1 LNLSFSDIPYIIDK
15 FMNESRDALRDN
27 VAEEY
32 LFGSYATETQ
42 TPLSDIDIL
51 IIVRS
56 LTPAMQ
62 SRLSGLASE
71 YALKY
76 DICISPIL
84 TDIGI
89 YEKNRKFNTL
99 FYQEISQNGI
109 RL

>member
-1 LNLSFSDIPYIIDK
+1 MDSSRIPYIIDQ
-15 FMNESRDALRDN
+15 FINESRYALRDN

-32 LFGSYATETQ
+32 LFGSYAAKTQ

-51 IIVRS
+51 IIVS
-56 LTPAMQ
+56 VLTPAMQ

-84 TDIGI
+84 TDIGTW
-89 YEKNRKFNTL
+89 EKNRKFNTL
-99 FYQEISQNGI
+99 FYQEISRNGI